1 MITVGLDFG
10 THQTKICI
18 EDKDGVECKYT
29 FMKHMDANG
38 KFQYTLPSIINI
50 CPDGKLQYGYIS
62 HKLKGEIIRYFKQG
76 AFRTI
81 PYMKMTQEDALYY
94 SCWYLAYILF
104 DLEEKFGQ
112 NFAIQMGAP
121 TDGGHY
127 ETAKQI
133 SVRILA
139 SAYRLV
145 EDVFKNDK
153 RAFLNTPIAN
163 LKKLT
168 VIEQYSISLKDNYGI
183 LVFPEAY
190 ACLKPLTSK
199 GKIADSIGLMV
210 DIGGGTTDISL
221 FTIAPN
227 VEDVNMVS
235 NGKDRKKERVPVVYD
250 FHSIDMGL
258 NFLTNALQKEKENS
272 IQSSIDNTEVRHKGI
287 LHTLG
292 EIFSNHNNKTAQL
305 SNEKITSNVESDE
318 EFDISRKEQFTQEI
332 RKYVSNI
339 DNRIRAELKKFS
351 SFTKKDI
358 DEALSNRPII
368 YCGGGSTFKTLRKN
382 YFIFTDRRLITHSDW
397 DIKYVEDAGEI
408 INLGLIPILSTA
420 YGLAI
425 SVKND
430 NITQKSFKNM
440 FDYLR
445 EVDRDRKR
453 QISGLDSQENSRKKH
468 SYTSINDY
476 DSYDAWK

>member
-18 EDKDGVECKYT
+18 EDKDGVELKYT
-29 FMKHMDANG
+29 FMKYKDANG
-38 KFQYTLPSIINI
+38 NLQYTLPSIINI
-50 CPDGKLQYGYIS
+50 CPDGKLKYGYIQT
-62 HKLKGEIIRYFKQG
+62 KAKGEIIRYFKQG

-81 PYMKMTQEDALYY
+81 PYMKMSQEDALYY
-94 SCWYLAYILF
+94 SCWYMAFILF
-104 DLEEKFGQ
+104 DLEEKYGQ

-133 SVRILA
+133 SVRILV

-145 EDVFKNDK
+145 EGVFKNDK
-153 RAFLNTPIAN
+153 KAFLDTPIAN

-168 VIEQYSISLKDNYGI
+168 VIERYSLSLKDNYGI

-227 VEDVNMVS
+227 DEDVNMVS
-235 NGKDRKKERVPVVYD
+235 NGNDRKKERVPMVYD

-272 IQSSIDNTEVRHKGI
+272 IRSSIENTEVQHKGI
-287 LHTLG
+287 LHSFG
-292 EIFSNHNNKTAQL
+292 ELFSHHNKKTPQPD
-305 SNEKITSNVESDE
+305 NEKTTSNVESDE
-318 EFDISRKEQFTQEI
+318 EFDIRRKEQFAQEI
-332 RKYVSNI
+332 KKYVSI
-339 DNRIRAELKKFS
+339 LDNRIRAELKKFS
-351 SFTKKDI
+351 SYTKKDF
-358 DEALSNRPII
+358 DDALSNRPII

-382 YFIFTDRRLITHSDW
+382 YFFFTDRRLITHSDW
-397 DIKYVEDAGEI
+397 DIKNVEDASEI
-408 INLGLIPILSTA
+408 INLGLVPILSTA

-430 NITQKSFKNM
+430 NITQKSFKEM
-440 FDYLR
+440 FANLR
-445 EVDRDRKR
+445 EVDKERKR
-453 QISGLDSQENSRKKH
+453 KISGLDSQENSRKTH

>member
-18 EDKDGVECKYT
+18 EDKDGVERKYT
-29 FMKHMDANG
+29 FMKHEDANG
-38 KFQYTLPSIINI
+38 KLQYTLPSIINI
-50 CPDGKLQYGYIS
+50 CSDGKLQYGYITPKS
-62 HKLKGEIIRYFKQG
+62 KGEIIRYFKQG

-94 SCWYLAYILF
+94 SCWYIAYILF
-104 DLEEKFGQ
+104 DVEEKYGQ
-112 NFAIQMGAP
+112 DFAIQMGAP

-127 ETAKQI
+127 ETAKQV

-153 RAFLNTPIAN
+153 KAFLNTPIAY

-168 VIEQYSISLKDNYGI
+168 IIEKYTLNLKDNYGI

-199 GKIADSIGLMV
+199 GKIADNIGLMV

-221 FTIAPN
+221 FTIAPKD
-227 VEDVNMVS
+227 EDLNMTS
-235 NGKDRKKERVPVVYD
+235 NSKDRKKERVPMVYD

-272 IQSSIDNTEVRHKGI
+272 IQSSIENMMKHKGI
-287 LHTLG
+287 LHPIG
-292 EIFSNHNNKTAQL
+292 ELFSHHNNKTPQPD
-305 SNEKITSNVESDE
+305 NEKTTSNVESDE
-318 EFDISRKEQFTQEI
+318 VFDIRREEQFTQEI
-332 RKYVSNI
+332 RKYVSSL

-351 SFTKKDI
+351 SFTKKDF
-358 DEALSNRPII
+358 DDALSNRPII

-382 YFIFTDRRLITHSDW
+382 FFFFTDRRLITHSDW

-408 INLGLIPILSTA
+408 INLGLVPILSTA

-430 NITQKSFKNM
+430 NITQKPFKEM
-440 FDYLR
+440 FANLR
-445 EVDRDRKR
+445 EVDKERKR
-453 QISGLDSQENSRKKH
+453 KISGLDSQENSRKTH